1 MKTRNRHL
9 LEADPGGLAVNPSPQ
24 TVGAPKGWDSRHRL
38 ADRVRAHILL
48 CMLACCG
55 EWPMREAWRERLF
68 SGEHLETKSDRDPIA
83 PAACPTQGLEE
94 TAAST
99 LPGRLNVRQLAD
111 PASGSC
117 FRILLQ
123 DLASVSCSRDAQHRH
138 HPQPESRLARQPQ
151 GHDRDRD
158 RSPRAAVAA
167 ADYRVATPLRARNAS
182 TT

>member
-117 FRILLQ
+117 FRILRQ
-123 DLASVSCSRDAQHRH
+123 YLAAVMRNT
-138 HPQPESRLARQPQ
+138 
-151 GHDRDRD
+151 GIT
-158 RSPRAAVAA
+158 RSPKAASPDSHRVTTATETDHRALQLLQQITV
-167 ADYRVATPLRARNAS
+167 
-182 TT
+182 

>member
-9 LEADPGGLAVNPSPQ
+9 LEAGPGGLGVNPSPQ
-24 TVGAPKGWDSRHRL
+24 TVEAPKGWDSRHRL

-55 EWPMREAWRERLF
+55 EWHMREAWRERLF
-68 SGEHLETKSDRDPIA
+68 ALEHLETKSDRDPIA

-117 FRILLQ
+117 
-123 DLASVSCSRDAQHRH
+123 SRDAQHRH
-138 HPQPESRLARQPQ
+138 HAQPESRLARQPQ
-151 GHDRDRD
+151 GHARDRD
-158 RSPRAAVAA
+158 RSLRAAVAGA
-167 ADYRVATPLRARNAS
+167 NYRVATPLSTGNAS
-182 TT
+182 TP